1 MPFKKK
7 KENTDMHVEN
17 IVKDIMYL
25 KAFFCFFFKSKNKS
39 MKGYCKPTDNRV
51 DFFSRFTSGELVRGD

>member
-1 MPFKKK
+1 
-7 KENTDMHVEN
+7 MHVEN

-25 KAFFCFFFKSKNKS
+25 KAFFLFFFKSKNKS

-51 DFFSRFTSGELVRGD
+51 DFISRFTSGELVRGD

>member
-1 MPFKKK
+1 
-7 KENTDMHVEN
+7 MHVEN

-25 KAFFCFFFKSKNKS
+25 KVFFVCFFFKSRNQS

-51 DFFSRFTSGELVRGD
+51 DFISRFTSGELVRGD

>member
-1 MPFKKK
+1 MPFKK

-25 KAFFCFFFKSKNKS
+25 KAFFFVFFLNQKTN
-39 MKGYCKPTDNRV
+39 
-51 DFFSRFTSGELVRGD
+51 L

>member
-1 MPFKKK
+1 MPFKK

-25 KAFFCFFFKSKNKS
+25 KAFFFCFFFKSKNQS

-51 DFFSRFTSGELVRGD
+51 DFISRFTSGELVRGD